1 MKVPTYQAKG
11 AITKEVGA
19 IQMSVQANAGALS
32 QGISA
37 FGDLGGQVAK
47 EGFTWYQQELK
58 SQRASE
64 LASKTNELTKFLQ
77 NQQVIAK
84 TTAASD
90 PIKAL
95 ADYNTKT
102 KGYVSDLSKGIK
114 DPIVKKRFL
123 SSSTTDISNKR
134 SAILQTARNAQI
146 DIGKANII
154 TRASQLENIIAT
166 GTPSEQIKAKNELFG
181 IEVFPGKFAGGLYS
195 EAASSGFFTNVDA
208 TNRSLTSKGN
218 VARIKVRSEVNVAAI
233 SGKSNDALM
242 VLNKLLNPKE
252 FPNLRPEDRTNLI
265 RETNSLVGTLER
277 RAISLDTRNA
287 KKAKKIQT
295 AKQDAN
301 FVDVLTRFLKSSEP
315 GSTVATP
322 TANEVLTLFS
332 DLDIDD
338 KQFKILNEAIRGQDA
353 PISDA
358 SVVAG
363 FYERLALAQNNDEI
377 QEVIGD
383 VMKVIGPSGS
393 VVLTDAIGI
402 IKTAKGYTSGSA
414 ETKGLARYATILKTA
429 IGDTPGGFTVSGIK
443 AQTTSGMRK
452 ADAMA
457 TYYALVGEGGDPKEV
472 YKEIAGMYASNLD
485 KEFGFIAPTSRLLK
499 EVGKE
504 NIKNW
509 TMDDIDNAKAF
520 LKANP
525 RSTRDNKPTFT
536 PLEVVLEKETLSFI
550 EGMVKEK
557 LAAAAALSI
566 TNNDNEQQ
574 SGGVGWGDW
583 TKSLFKNDDIRNP
596 Q

>member
-19 IQMSVQANAGALS
+19 IQMSVQANASALS

-58 SQRASE
+58 SKRASE
-64 LASKTNELTKFLQ
+64 LASKTNQLTTFLQ
-77 NQQVIAK
+77 NEQVLAK
-84 TTAASD
+84 TTALTD
-90 PIKAL
+90 PAKAIT
-95 ADYNTKT
+95 DYANNTKE
-102 KGYVSDLSKGIK
+102 KKFLLSKDIK

-123 SSSTTDISNKR
+123 SSSTTDILNKR
-134 SAILQTARNAQI
+134 TAILQTARNAQI
-146 DIGKANII
+146 DLGKAHII
-154 TRASQLENIIAT
+154 ERASQLENIIAT
-166 GTPSEQIKAKNELFG
+166 GTLSEQIKAKNELFG
-181 IEVFPGKFAGGLYS
+181 IEVKPGMFTGGLYV

-218 VARIKVRSEVNVAAI
+218 VELIKVRSEVNVAAI
-233 SGKSNDALM
+233 SGKSGDALG
-242 VLNKLLNPKE
+242 VLNKLLDPTQ
-252 FPNLRPEDRTNLI
+252 FSNLRPVDRNNLI

-287 KKAKKIQT
+287 KKAKKILT

-301 FVDVLTRFLKSSEP
+301 FVDVLSRFLKSSEP
-315 GSTVATP
+315 GSTVPTP
-322 TANEVLTLFS
+322 TANEVLTLFT

-429 IGDTPGGFTVSGIK
+429 IGDTAGGFTVSGIK
-443 AQTTSGMRK
+443 EQTTSGMRK

-485 KEFGFIAPTSRLLK
+485 KEFGFIAPTTRLLRD
-499 EVGKE
+499 VGKS
-504 NIKNW
+504 NIRDWNMEDVDK
-509 TMDDIDNAKAF
+509 AKAF

-550 EGMVKEK
+550 EGLVKTK
-557 LAAAAALSI
+557 LAAIAATSI

-574 SGGVGWGDW
+574 NGGVGWGEW
-583 TKSLFKNDDIRNP
+583 FNSLLKNDDIRNP